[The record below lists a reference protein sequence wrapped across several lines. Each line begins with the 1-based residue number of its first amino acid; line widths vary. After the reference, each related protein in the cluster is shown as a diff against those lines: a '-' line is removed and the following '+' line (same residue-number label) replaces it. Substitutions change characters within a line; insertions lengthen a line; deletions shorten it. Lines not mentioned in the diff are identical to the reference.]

1 VSLKTV
7 LINHRESRKGR
18 DKSVDPERKALEASS
33 SFRSQPRKQRNNG
46 AENQN
51 QKHYEVSVKD
61 EESDEPE
68 LSEVNKI
75 TDHPDGKSISK
86 TESQFFD
93 DLKKVLADDIYFDD
107 KNQDDSPY
115 DIVMKM
121 FSLYVE
127 GIFGVDE
134 LFFALEDIFRH
145 VDEFEQFKKLCLCRE
160 SNRRKDESWYF
171 KHYDEANMKNNC
183 ERIDHSYTTIPSN
196 FPKSI
201 YTGQTGTMFETVV
214 NHKVVSVPQGS
225 EGSFTF
231 KAKNKHEEAL
241 FKIEDERYELDQ
253 AINLNCSILRIMEE
267 FLKREDTTKFDSKL
281 FTKSRMSWIYQMV
294 NKNSTYIDLMR
305 EHPDKVVPRIY
316 ETIKSIQSNFIRK
329 KEETLNHWKQECIK
343 HWSKSLDHKSFYFRQ
358 NEKKKQLIKEFTTEI
373 KSAIDNFKI
382 LKCEEKQNLAL
393 SYFTGLEGL
402 EVTSLKIEIDPSV
415 DTAHPMLL
423 NDPAYLEYFDKL
435 PQFRFLFNDSETM
448 KILIKYLFVCI
459 QTQTGQQMNK
469 QKDVLISF
477 VKNFFKLGFVKKN
490 IDKLKAVDIS
500 DELFDQI
507 KNPQKFYSGYIKNEL
522 KIDGVFE
529 KFFQNSENEVL
540 VNIGSERE
548 DINQDIIPL
557 KSTSIDGIV
566 ESEPDE
572 DSDQEGKESSDP
584 TKSFMSL
591 QNESEN
597 ELEFKD

>member
-1 VSLKTV
+1 MS
-7 LINHRESRKGR
+7 
-18 DKSVDPERKALEASS
+18 EA
-33 SFRSQPRKQRNNG
+33 
-46 AENQN
+46 
-51 QKHYEVSVKD
+51 
-61 EESDEPE
+61 
-68 LSEVNKI
+68 NKI

-86 TESQFFD
+86 TEAQFFD

-183 ERIDHSYTTIPSN
+183 ERIDHSYTTIPES

-267 FLKREDTTKFDSKL
+267 FLKREDTTKFDSTL
-281 FTKSRMSWIYQMV
+281 FTQSRMSWIYQMV

-343 HWSKSLDHKSFYFRQ
+343 HWAKSLDHKSFYFRQ

-373 KSAIDNFKI
+373 KSAIDNFKT
-382 LKCEEKQNLAL
+382 LK
-393 SYFTGLEGL
+393 
-402 EVTSLKIEIDPSV
+402 
-415 DTAHPMLL
+415 
-423 NDPAYLEYFDKL
+423 
-435 PQFRFLFNDSETM
+435 
-448 KILIKYLFVCI
+448 
-459 QTQTGQQMNK
+459 
-469 QKDVLISF
+469 
-477 VKNFFKLGFVKKN
+477 
-490 IDKLKAVDIS
+490 
-500 DELFDQI
+500 
-507 KNPQKFYSGYIKNEL
+507 
-522 KIDGVFE
+522 
-529 KFFQNSENEVL
+529 
-540 VNIGSERE
+540 
-548 DINQDIIPL
+548 
-557 KSTSIDGIV
+557 
-566 ESEPDE
+566 
-572 DSDQEGKESSDP
+572 
-584 TKSFMSL
+584 
-591 QNESEN
+591 
-597 ELEFKD
+597 